1 MEFESSVVTEA
12 ESAGEDDE
20 TALFDLLADEY
31 ARTIL
36 VATSREAMSAKTL
49 SERYEM
55 SLPTVYRR
63 VERLETFDFLVERTV
78 IDPSGGHHHSVYEAN
93 LEHVGVMLTDD
104 DLDVQIRL
112 REDAADRLTRM
123 WKTMRGE

>member
-1 MEFESSVVTEA
+1 VTEA
-12 ESAGEDDE
+12 APAGEERDAE
-20 TALFDLLADEY
+20 GVLFDLLADEY

-63 VERLETFDFLVERTV
+63 VERLTEFDFLVERTE

-93 LEHVGVMLTDD
+93 LEHIGIDLLDG
-104 DLDVQIRL
+104 DLDVQVRL
-112 REDAADRLTRM
+112 REDAADRLARM
-123 WKTMRGE
+123 WKEMRGG

>member
-1 MEFESSVVTEA
+1 MTEVASADEDEDAEVV
-12 ESAGEDDE
+12 
-20 TALFDLLADEY
+20 LFDLLADED

-63 VERLETFDFLVERTV
+63 VERLEAFDFLVERTE

-93 LEHVGVMLTDD
+93 LEHIDVDLADG
-104 DLDVQIRL
+104 DLDVRVRL

-123 WKTMRGE
+123 WKEMRGG

>member
-1 MEFESSVVTEA
+1 VTEA
-12 ESAGEDDE
+12 SSASEADSDE
-20 TALFDLLADEY
+20 AVLFDLLADEY

-63 VERLETFDFLVERTV
+63 VERLEAFDFLVERTE
-78 IDPSGGHHHSVYEAN
+78 IDTSGGHHHSVYEAN
-93 LEHVGVMLTDD
+93 LDHIGI
-104 DLDVQIRL
+104 DLEDGDFDIEVRL
-112 REDAADRLTRM
+112 REDAADRFTRL
-123 WKTMRGE
+123 WQEMRGG

>member
-1 MEFESSVVTEA
+1 MTEA
-12 ESAGEDDE
+12 APAGEERDAE
-20 TALFDLLADEY
+20 GVLFDLLADEY

-63 VERLETFDFLVERTV
+63 VERLTEFDFLVERTE

-93 LEHVGVMLTDD
+93 LEHIGIDLLDG
-104 DLDVQIRL
+104 DLDVQVRL
-112 REDAADRLTRM
+112 REDAADRLARM
-123 WKTMRGE
+123 WKEMRGG

>member
-1 MEFESSVVTEA
+1 MTEA
-12 ESAGEDDE
+12 ASADEGEDAE
-20 TALFDLLADEY
+20 ATLFDLLADEY

-63 VERLETFDFLVERTV
+63 VERLEEFDFLVEQTE

-93 LEHVGVMLTDD
+93 LEHIDVDLVDG

-123 WKTMRGE
+123 WKEMRGG